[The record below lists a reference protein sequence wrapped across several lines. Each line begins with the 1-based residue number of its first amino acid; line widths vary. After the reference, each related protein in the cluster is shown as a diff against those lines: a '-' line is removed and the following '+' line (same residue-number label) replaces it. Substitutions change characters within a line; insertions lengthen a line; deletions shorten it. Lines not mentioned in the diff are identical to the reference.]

1 MPIKYPN
8 QKIIKI
14 IKENCD
20 CKHIYAMIN
29 IEAIKYAAQHLKPAA
44 FKLWIYFAKNQPFY
58 DLNLSS
64 AAVLSE
70 FNMKKDMYDTAVHEL
85 IDNGFLVLYKDKT
98 FYHFYE
104 IPLPENVPKVD
115 KFQNEKK
122 EITTRNNTILN
133 DTNSVTKMPLQG
145 TSSLPRDQ
153 TSSAP
158 LDAGEGA
165 KAPSRDKSIPFIYP
179 MSLMRKLRDH
189 DLYVKYLGNNVVQFP
204 SGKKYKVI
212 EGYNYDRIVVNYK
225 GERLIDLRKAELAKK
240 AEAAKAANPA

>member
-1 MPIKYPN
+1 MPIKFPN
-8 QKIIKI
+8 QKRIKI

-20 CKHIYAMIN
+20 SKHIYAMIN
-29 IEAIKYAAQHLKPAA
+29 IEAIKYASQHLKPAA
-44 FKLWIYFAKNQPFY
+44 FKLWIYLAKNQPFY

-104 IPLPENVPKVD
+104 IPLPANVPKVD
-115 KFQNEKK
+115 KCQNEKK

-133 DTNSVTKMPLQG
+133 ETKSVTKMPLQG
-145 TSSLPRDQ
+145 TSSLPSKQ
-153 TSSAP
+153 VSM
-158 LDAGEGA
+158 DAGEGA
-165 KAPSRDKSIPFIYP
+165 KAPPRDKPIPFIHSA
-179 MSLMRKLRDH
+179 SLYKQLRLGH
-189 DLYVKYLGNNVVQFP
+189 YYVKYLGDNVVQFP
-204 SGKKYKVI
+204 SGKKYKVV
-212 EGYNYDRIVVNYK
+212 EGLHYDQIRVNYQS
-225 GERLIDLRKAELAKK
+225 ERLIDLRKAELAKK